1 MLSIYAIQ
9 KFPKARK
16 PQNSI
21 LFYNQVMENTEK
33 IKHYIILALIL
44 IFGLVVRLSNLEKST
59 GGLWHDEATAYA
71 IANALPDF
79 NFNLHRFLIFPLYFI
94 FYKLWITIFSNS
106 DLVIRLMSVFF
117 DMLAIITTYFVGMQ
131 ITKNL
136 KLENIKYRTG
146 LIFALLYAINS
157 SFIYYAQEAKFYSM
171 TFFLITL
178 TTLVFL
184 KIIENFDRKSIIFF
198 IISNAL
204 MLYTQTTLVVITI
217 LFTILAF
224 LFAIRAKKLNIW
236 FYFGNLLI
244 YLPLAVFLFVEK
256 NYFSGNFDIVHFD
269 NSFIL
274 VMLQN
279 WFSPVL
285 TCLQNNMPN
294 YKMLFMMFFIS
305 PKFWFSILFP
315 IFFMITIFV
324 LSLKN
329 SKFLRIL
336 SIIPIFFVTFHI
348 ILSQTEFYSANVR
361 YTLIV
366 LPIVLMISGAYISQN
381 FDKKSIKFFL
391 TIFIL
396 ANLSIL
402 FSPYSATK
410 IQRPFG
416 YKILADTL
424 IKNEI
429 NPNYDFIM
437 PFSEKLVE
445 KYYKIDGHAES
456 FYMLNAIDAQKTY
469 LTDKE
474 IEEISK
480 KHSMIEN
487 YRRYLMSDEITK
499 EFSDYVLTHYAKNS
513 GNIVLIV
520 DKGICMF
527 SNENIQT
534 ILNNGGTVPIQF
546 MRLSKLNN
554 DLISVLKTK
563 YKVQKHVLDGNW
575 EVFVF
580 EK

>member
-1 MLSIYAIQ
+1 
-9 KFPKARK
+9 
-16 PQNSI
+16 
-21 LFYNQVMENTEK
+21 MEKTQK

-44 IFGLVVRLSNLEKST
+44 IFGLVIRLSNLEKPT

-71 IANALPDF
+71 IASALPDLSF
-79 NFNLHRFLIFPLYFI
+79 NFHRFLIFPLYFI
-94 FYKLWITIFSNS
+94 FYKLWITVFSNS
-106 DLVIRLMSVFF
+106 DFAIRLMSVFF
-117 DMLAIITTYFVGMQ
+117 DILAIITTYFAGMQ

-136 KLENIKYRTG
+136 KFENLKYRTG

-171 TFFLITL
+171 TFFLISL
-178 TTLVFL
+178 TTLTFL
-184 KIIENFDRKSIIFF
+184 KLIENFDKKSLIFF
-198 IISNAL
+198 VISSVL

-224 LFAIRAKKLNIW
+224 SFAIKTKKLDIL
-236 FYFGNLLI
+236 FVLANLLV
-244 YLPLAVFLFVEK
+244 YLPLIIFLIIEK

-274 VMLQN
+274 IMLQN

-294 YKMLFMMFFIS
+294 YKMLFMLFFIS

-315 IFFMITIFV
+315 IFFMITVFV
-324 LSLKN
+324 LALKN
-329 SKFLRIL
+329 NKILRFLA
-336 SIIPIFFVTFHI
+336 IIPIFFVAFHI
-348 ILSQTEFYSANVR
+348 ILSQTEFYSANIR

-366 LPIVLMISGAYISQN
+366 LPIVLMISGVYIAQN
-381 FDKKSIKFFL
+381 LDKKSMKIFL

-416 YKILADTL
+416 YKVLADTL
-424 IKNEI
+424 IKNDI
-429 NPNYDFIM
+429 NSNYNFIM

-445 KYYKIDGHAES
+445 KYYKINGRAES
-456 FYMLNAIDAQKTY
+456 FYMLNAVNAQKTY

-480 KHSMIEN
+480 KHNMVEN
-487 YRRYLMSDEITK
+487 YKRYLLSDKITK

-513 GNIVLIV
+513 KNIVLVI

-527 SNENIQT
+527 SNKDMQS

-554 DLISVLKTK
+554 DLISVLSAN

-575 EVFVF
+575 EIFVF

>member
-1 MLSIYAIQ
+1 
-9 KFPKARK
+9 
-16 PQNSI
+16 
-21 LFYNQVMENTEK
+21 MEKTQK

-44 IFGLVVRLSNLEKST
+44 VFGLVIRLSNLEKPT
-59 GGLWHDEATAYA
+59 GGLWHDEVTAYA

-79 NFNLHRFLIFPLYFI
+79 NFNFHRFLIFPLYFI

-106 DLVIRLMSVFF
+106 DFVIRLMSVFF
-117 DMLAIITTYFVGMQ
+117 DMLAIITIYFAGMQ

-136 KLENIKYRTG
+136 KIENLKYRTG

-157 SFIYYAQEAKFYSM
+157 SFIYYAQEAKFYSI

-178 TTLVFL
+178 TTLAFL
-184 KIIENFDRKSIIFF
+184 KLIENFDKKLLNFFVISSI
-198 IISNAL
+198 L

-224 LFAIRAKKLNIW
+224 FFAIRAKKLNIW
-236 FYFGNLLI
+236 FVLANLLV
-244 YLPLAVFLFVEK
+244 YLPLVVFLFIEK

-274 VMLQN
+274 IMLQN

-294 YKMLFMMFFIS
+294 YKMLFMMFLIS
-305 PKFWFSILFP
+305 PKFWFSIIFP
-315 IFFMITIFV
+315 IFFMITIFI
-324 LSLKN
+324 LALKN

-336 SIIPIFFVTFHI
+336 AIIPIFFVAFHI
-348 ILSQTEFYSANVR
+348 ILSQTEFYSANIR

-366 LPIVLMISGAYISQN
+366 LPIVLMISGAYLAQN
-381 FDKKSIKFFL
+381 LDKKSVKFFL
-391 TIFIL
+391 TLFIL

-416 YKILADTL
+416 YKVLADTL

-429 NPNYDFIM
+429 NSNYDFIM

-445 KYYKIDGHAES
+445 KYYKINGHAES
-456 FYMLNAIDAQKTY
+456 FYMLNTVDAQKTY
-469 LTDKE
+469 LADKE

-480 KHSMIEN
+480 KHNMLEN
-487 YRRYLMSDEITK
+487 YRRYLTSDKITK

-513 GNIVLIV
+513 ENIVLVV

-527 SNENIQT
+527 SNENIKT
-534 ILNNGGTVPIQF
+534 ILENGGTVPIQF

-554 DLISVLKTK
+554 DLITVLKTK